1 MRDAC
6 IDVVCPHCGFEFQ
19 LPLGEALTP
28 LVDAEIQRRVD
39 AQRQEIITETRGT
52 ATRDSDERNRT
63 AILMRDKMISDM
75 RLELDELRRKVDLG
89 SQQMQG
95 EVQEL
100 ALEATLKTAFPR
112 DRILPVAKG
121 HSGGDAIHEVL
132 GLHGA
137 PVGAILWEVKNTKKW
152 SNDWLNKSKQDMRE
166 ARAAMCVIAT
176 ATLPPGIEIFD
187 RLDGVYVVS
196 LRCVLPLAQI
206 LRQVLIEI
214 AVVRATVKQGDGAAE
229 KLLSY
234 VTGQEFRNRLVAIME
249 DCGALQGD
257 LNADKR
263 ATARRW
269 ARTQQHI
276 DALVQS
282 MGGMVGDL
290 QGFLGGTLAAL
301 PGSALDDDTDSAGQ
315 AS

>member
-1 MRDAC
+1 MKDDA
-6 IDVVCPHCGFEFQ
+6 IDVVCPNCGHEFQ

-28 LVDAEIQRRVD
+28 LIDAEIERQVDAERKQIADQARSAAAV
-39 AQRQEIITETRGT
+39 
-52 ATRDSDERNRT
+52 DSDERNRT
-63 AILMRDKMISDM
+63 AILMRDKMIADM
-75 RLELDELRRKVDLG
+75 RLELDELRRKVDIG

-100 ALEATLKTAFPR
+100 ALEAALKAAFPR

-121 HSGGDAIHEVL
+121 HSGADAIHEVL
-132 GLHGA
+132 GLSGSS
-137 PVGAILWEVKNTKKW
+137 VGAILWEVKNTKKW
-152 SNDWLNKSKQDMRE
+152 SNDWLSKSKHDMRE

-196 LRCVLPLAQI
+196 VRCVLPLAQI

-214 AVVRATVKQGDGAAE
+214 AAVRATMKHGEAAAE

-249 DCGALQGD
+249 GCAGLQGD

-290 QGFLGGTLAAL
+290 QGFLGGRLPAL
-301 PGSALDDDTDSAGQ
+301 PGLAAEDDSDPVCKPS
-315 AS
+315 